1 MAKRWIFPQVCELW
15 FVSSCGLIA
24 MEIGYAL
31 LLLLGLGIYIY
42 YISNHPIV
50 NWHGI
55 ALKNCH
61 LVDACSIGKGSF
73 RLLLVGWLTAGY
85 QKSHAP
91 KIQK

>member
-1 MAKRWIFPQVCELW
+1 MVCKQLW
-15 FVSSCGLIA
+15 SDCNGDRICPTSFTWTRD
-24 MEIGYAL
+24 
-31 LLLLGLGIYIY
+31 IYIY